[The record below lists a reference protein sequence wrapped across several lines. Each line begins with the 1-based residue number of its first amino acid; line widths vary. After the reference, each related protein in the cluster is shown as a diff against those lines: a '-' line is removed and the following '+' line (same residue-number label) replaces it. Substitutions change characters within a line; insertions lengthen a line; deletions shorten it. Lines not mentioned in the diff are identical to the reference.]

1 MTRRTWR
8 MDSAEKKRRM
18 ALPPLEEIEA
28 ELQRLQSRKSY
39 NRALRSTIYTLV
51 VVAAAAVLVAMLYL
65 PVMKVSGT
73 SMEPNL
79 NMDDVIVGVKTGTF
93 NTGEVCC
100 FYYNNKMLLK
110 RVIANAGD
118 WVNIDDEGYV
128 YVNGTLIDE
137 PYVQDRSLGIC
148 DIEFPYQVPDGQVF
162 VLGDHRSTSVDSRSS
177 VIGCISVDEIVGKI
191 LLRIWPL
198 KDIGFVK

>member
-1 MTRRTWR
+1 MRK
-8 MDSAEKKRRM
+8 KKRRM

-148 DIEFPYQVPDGQVF
+148 DIEFPYQVPDRQVF

>member
-1 MTRRTWR
+1 MRK
-8 MDSAEKKRRM
+8 KKRRM

-177 VIGCISVDEIVGKI
+177 VIGCISVDEIVGKV

-198 KDIGFVK
+198 SDIGFVK

>member
-1 MTRRTWR
+1 

-162 VLGDHRSTSVDSRSS
+162 VLGDHRSTSVDNRSS

>member
-1 MTRRTWR
+1 MRK
-8 MDSAEKKRRM
+8 KKRRM
-18 ALPPLEEIEA
+18 TLPPLEEIEA

-39 NRALRSTIYTLV
+39 NRALRSTIYTLF

-79 NMDDVIVGVKTGTF
+79 NMDDVIVGVKTGMF

>member
-1 MTRRTWR
+1 MRK
-8 MDSAEKKRRM
+8 KKRRM

-162 VLGDHRSTSVDSRSS
+162 VLGDYRSTSVDSRSS

>member
-1 MTRRTWR
+1 MRK
-8 MDSAEKKRRM
+8 KKRRM